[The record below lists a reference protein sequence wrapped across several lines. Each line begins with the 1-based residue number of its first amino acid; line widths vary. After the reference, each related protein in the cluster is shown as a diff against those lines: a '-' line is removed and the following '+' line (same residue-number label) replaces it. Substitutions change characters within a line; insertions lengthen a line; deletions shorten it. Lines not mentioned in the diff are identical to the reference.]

1 MGKTNS
7 YERKSRNELVGSTG
21 LQNPTSVFLL
31 TLDHAVAAFY
41 TLEKSCSSSC
51 RHKGNNFC
59 TASTGFALGNACCD
73 CKEVGEDEVYDK
85 QSLDPAPSVT
95 HGWPVFIR
103 KRRAKNHFLLQSH
116 LLPWFDKTA
125 RQNPG
130 FKFQGVFFTFSLS
143 VKCGAASKITS
154 S

>member
-1 MGKTNS
+1 MGKINS
-7 YERKSRNELVGSTG
+7 YERKSRNELVGSTS

-59 TASTGFALGNACCD
+59 TASRGFALGNACCD
-73 CKEVGEDEVYDK
+73 CKEVG
-85 QSLDPAPSVT
+85 APSVT

-103 KRRAKNHFLLQSH
+103 KRRAKNHFRLQSH

-130 FKFQGVFFTFSLS
+130 FKFQDVFFTFSLS
-143 VKCGAASKITS
+143 VKYGAASKITS